1 MRWLNNKNGKSS
13 MPPKSPVLPDI
24 IFVSDELSGAMFHH
38 TKVDDIADLLVEHI
52 KLRGVLGHIPN
63 DIPEDTSHWI
73 YQFAMM
79 QIDCDANLKFV
90 KKRIIYHP
98 ELLYRFLQ
106 TFQTT
111 LTENLLDENV
121 LEVSIRLPN
130 ILQTLREALKRE
142 MEKSIENVF

>member
-1 MRWLNNKNGKSS
+1 

-38 TKVDDIADLLVEHI
+38 TRVDDIADLLVEHI
-52 KLRGVLGHIPN
+52 KLRGVLGDIPN
-63 DIPEDTSHWI
+63 DIPEDTSEWI

-98 ELLYRFLQ
+98 ELLYNFLQ
-106 TFQTT
+106 SFQATFPH
-111 LTENLLDENV
+111 NLLDENI
-121 LEVSIRLPN
+121 LEVSTRFPN
-130 ILQTLREALKRE
+130 ILQSLREALKRE

>member
-1 MRWLNNKNGKSS
+1 
-13 MPPKSPVLPDI
+13 
-24 IFVSDELSGAMFHH
+24 MFHH

-52 KLRGVLGHIPN
+52 KLRGVLGDIPN
-63 DIPEDTSHWI
+63 DIPEDTSEWI

-98 ELLYRFLQ
+98 ELLYNFLQ
-106 TFQTT
+106 SFQATFPH
-111 LTENLLDENV
+111 NLLDENI
-121 LEVSIRLPN
+121 LEVSTRFPN
-130 ILQTLREALKRE
+130 ILQSLREALKRE